1 MNRRLLF
8 PAVLLLMATNAL
20 AGTGRII
27 IINRDSAG
35 LGFNDPTPAAPVGGN
50 PGTTIGEQR
59 MNVFLRAAE
68 RWGAVL
74 DTDVDIRVRASF
86 ASLQCTETRVV
97 LGQASATTW
106 HANFPNAPKQDVLY
120 PAALANKLA
129 GRDLS
134 GDDDIFTQF
143 NSALDNAT
151 CLGERGWYYGFDG
164 KEGGDNALYSVV
176 LHEIGH
182 GLGMAGGGYPDFD
195 IFQGRP
201 MPTVFDTL
209 TYDVVAGKR
218 WDQMTS
224 EERRVSSTNT
234 GNVAWSGPNVTEK
247 APMVLEPVTTLTVT
261 APAAVARNYDIG
273 TAGFGAVPNRAAIS
287 GPIVA
292 ALDEKNEAG
301 PEATDGCTAYSN
313 ASSVAG
319 HIALVDRGTCTF
331 VQKALNA
338 QAAGAIGLIVADNR
352 KETCLAPSMGGSD
365 PNVTIPVIS
374 LTQDDG
380 MTLRGQLPNTQ
391 VSAMLR
397 VDPSRRAGATE
408 QGYVRLYAPCKVEG
422 GSSIY
427 HWDTVASPNLLME
440 PAINSDLLDS
450 VDLSLYQM
458 MDIGWTQPPRTGRR
472 FVRR

>member
-1 MNRRLLF
+1 MTRRFLL
-8 PAVLLLMATNAL
+8 PGILLLLATNAL

-27 IINRDSAG
+27 IIAG
-35 LGFNDPTPAAPVGGN
+35 AGFNDSTPAAPIGGN
-50 PGTTIGEQR
+50 PGTTIGQQR
-59 MNVFLRAAE
+59 LNVIQRAAE
-68 RWGAVL
+68 RWGTTL
-74 DTDVDIRVRASF
+74 DTDVDIRIRASF
-86 ASLQCTETRVV
+86 APLECEATRGV
-97 LGQASATTW
+97 LGEASTITW
-106 HANFPNAPKQDVLY
+106 RANFPNAPKQDVWY
-120 PAALANKLA
+120 PIALANKLA
-129 GRDLS
+129 GKDL
-134 GDDDIFTQF
+134 DPVNDDIFMRF
-143 NSALDNAT
+143 NSALDDAT
-151 CLGERGWYYGFDG
+151 CFGDRGWYHGFDG
-164 KEGGDNALYSVV
+164 KEGNDNALYSVV

-182 GLGMAGGGYPDFD
+182 GLGMAGRGYPDFTAD
-195 IFQGRP
+195 TTGRP
-201 MPTVFDTL
+201 LPTIFDTL
-209 TYDVVAGKR
+209 TYDIVAGKR
-218 WDQMTS
+218 WDQMS
-224 EERRVSSTNT
+224 VPERQVSSTNT
-234 GNVAWSGPNVTEK
+234 GNVVWSGPNVTEK
-247 APMVLEPVTTLTVT
+247 APLVLEPVTTLTVT

-273 TAGFGAVPNRAAIS
+273 TAGFGPAASRAAIS

-292 ALDEKNEAG
+292 AIDAANEAG
-301 PEATDGCTAYSN
+301 PLTTDGCSAYIN
-313 ASSVAG
+313 GDAVAG
-319 HIALVDRGTCTF
+319 KIVLVDRGTCTF

-365 PNVTIPVIS
+365 PNVTIPIIS

-380 MTLRGQLPNTQ
+380 QALRDQLPSAT

-397 VDPSRRAGATE
+397 VDPSRRAGTSD
-408 QGYVRLYAPCKVEG
+408 QGYVRLYTPCNVEG